1 LDVIQTGQ
9 QHEYEVRD
17 GGDHVLAVV
26 EQQQRLS
33 RPQRPRQLLGKG
45 PSRGRGEIEGER
57 NRRGHEGCI
66 RQGRQVGPDDA
77 IGEVLGALVGDGQG
91 QPGLVGAAGPDQG
104 EHRGR
109 LVEQRGP
116 RGRSLRIPADEPSPR
131 RGQGR
136 RIGRDRIGLG
146 QSTISDCPAE
156 GAR

>member
-1 LDVIQTGQ
+1 MS
-9 QHEYEVRD
+9 
-17 GGDHVLAVV
+17 
-26 EQQQRLS
+26 S
-33 RPQRPRQLLGKG
+33 RPASSTNTRSATAASTCSQLSSSSSVWRGKG

-136 RIGRDRIGLG
+136 RIGRDRIGFS